1 MAELIDVIDI
11 DLSQVQEEAAETG
24 KTLRELRQEVKDLRA
39 QLENTTMGTQ
49 EFGDTLSELTAK
61 QQELTNVTRSGVAAQ
76 KGSYNDLVNTMQVL
90 KNEWRSTTDEAK
102 RAQLG
107 EQINDINSQLKELD
121 ATIGNHQRKVGDYK
135 GELKALK
142 EQMMS
147 LEEGTEEYAAACARA
162 AEISQKMQDVNE
174 FVAQSAA
181 DLGDQLGNVVGVT
194 AGMVGAFQT
203 VQATLN
209 LIGVESESV
218 GKALQTMQNLMAIT
232 QGLTAIEGAIDK
244 YKRLNEALKSVNIIQ
259 KIFGTSTAAST
270 TAVAADAAASGADAA
285 AKGVQATATTAAT
298 AAQWSLNAAI
308 AANPLGA
315 ILTAI
320 VAVVTALVSLTSW
333 LGNAGDSAD
342 SLRAKN
348 DALTDSY
355 NRQNDEIAYNIRM
368 MEAQGKTRAEAL
380 KSSLADYKKQ
390 YQQAYE
396 DYSKMWDEAN
406 GTKRWLGLAKSISD
420 EEQEQLDAAYKRY
433 TDQINLYNS
442 TVRAYNEERTREE
455 TRKRNEQLE
464 AEKRAY
470 DESVRNAKSASQER
484 LRIIAEEKKKIAKL
498 RKEYMDEYNELVD
511 TINKATMDSRQYDV
525 LKLQEE
531 YEKKRL
537 EAQRIFNEERLALNE
552 LVKQKEIKTQEE
564 YDARYAEI
572 LKKKQEWERTAREA
586 FRIEMK
592 GLEAQWY
599 QSELDMVKSFTD
611 EQTKLYEDARKRNM
625 RSFLLMEETAK
636 TQFENIP
643 VGLTLRAKVKA
654 EEEMLK
660 SLRDAYEGQKAALE
674 AQDEKEREMLE
685 TQIKIFEERQES
697 IGLLDTEEQLLWK
710 LRDQY
715 NAIGSEAALVGE
727 KLNEVNIQLTAI
739 DTEKTVAT
747 LETTKLTLESLRT
760 TFAELNDI
768 GDAFS
773 TEWNNA
779 FDSMIAGIDLTVE
792 SLRNMNS
799 VLDSNASKTEKAA
812 AKWQGYGNMAS
823 AALGAASA
831 VLSAIA
837 DEQDETSE
845 QGFETQKKLQIA
857 AATMSMLQGIVSAWA
872 SAMQLG
878 PIAGP
883 IMGGVLTAMTATL
896 GGIQIANI
904 QKQKFGGDANTSS
917 SSATPNV
924 TPAMTA
930 LQAIGSSVGTVTTV
944 EGASVEGNVKD
955 TKVYV
960 SETEISS
967 TQNRVNVMESEATY

>member
-39 QLENTTMGTQ
+39 QLDNTAMGTQ

-174 FVAQSAA
+174 FVAQSAQ

-270 TAVAADAAASGADAA
+270 TAVTADAAASGADAA

-348 DALTDSY
+348 DALTESY
-355 NRQNDEIAYNIRM
+355 SRQNDEIAYNIRM
-368 MEAQGKTRAEAL
+368 LEAQGKTRAEAL

-433 TDQINLYNS
+433 TDQVKLYND
-442 TVRAYNEERTREE
+442 TVKEYNLERTREE
-455 TRKRNEQLE
+455 TKKRNEQKD

-470 DESVRNAKSASQER
+470 DESVRNARSASQER
-484 LRIIAEEKKKIAKL
+484 LRIIQEEKKKIAKL
-498 RKEYMDEYNELVD
+498 RKEYQDEYNELVD
-511 TINKATMDSRQYDV
+511 TINKATMNTRQYDV

-537 EAQRIFNEERLALNE
+537 EAQRIFNEERLALNA
-552 LVKQKEIKTQEE
+552 LVKQK
-564 YDARYAEI
+564 
-572 LKKKQEWERTAREA
+572 
-586 FRIEMK
+586 
-592 GLEAQWY
+592 
-599 QSELDMVKSFTD
+599 
-611 EQTKLYEDARKRNM
+611 
-625 RSFLLMEETAK
+625 
-636 TQFENIP
+636 
-643 VGLTLRAKVKA
+643 
-654 EEEMLK
+654 
-660 SLRDAYEGQKAALE
+660 
-674 AQDEKEREMLE
+674 
-685 TQIKIFEERQES
+685 
-697 IGLLDTEEQLLWK
+697 
-710 LRDQY
+710 
-715 NAIGSEAALVGE
+715 
-727 KLNEVNIQLTAI
+727 
-739 DTEKTVAT
+739 
-747 LETTKLTLESLRT
+747 
-760 TFAELNDI
+760 
-768 GDAFS
+768 
-773 TEWNNA
+773 
-779 FDSMIAGIDLTVE
+779 
-792 SLRNMNS
+792 
-799 VLDSNASKTEKAA
+799 
-812 AKWQGYGNMAS
+812 
-823 AALGAASA
+823 
-831 VLSAIA
+831 
-837 DEQDETSE
+837 
-845 QGFETQKKLQIA
+845 
-857 AATMSMLQGIVSAWA
+857 
-872 SAMQLG
+872 
-878 PIAGP
+878 
-883 IMGGVLTAMTATL
+883 
-896 GGIQIANI
+896 
-904 QKQKFGGDANTSS
+904 
-917 SSATPNV
+917 
-924 TPAMTA
+924 
-930 LQAIGSSVGTVTTV
+930 
-944 EGASVEGNVKD
+944 
-955 TKVYV
+955 
-960 SETEISS
+960 
-967 TQNRVNVMESEATY
+967 